1 MRGRSLLLFCT
12 ENLPQTLNGM
22 VGFDY
27 VFTEFKSSILFVN
40 PLDFQSSGPDL
51 TPPIQGF
58 DFFTKL
64 NFTI

>member
-27 VFTEFKSSILFVN
+27 IFRESKGSIVFVN
-40 PLDFQSSGPDL
+40 PPYFQSNGPHL
-51 TPPIQGF
+51 TPPRVWTF
-58 DFFTKL
+58 L
-64 NFTI
+64 PS